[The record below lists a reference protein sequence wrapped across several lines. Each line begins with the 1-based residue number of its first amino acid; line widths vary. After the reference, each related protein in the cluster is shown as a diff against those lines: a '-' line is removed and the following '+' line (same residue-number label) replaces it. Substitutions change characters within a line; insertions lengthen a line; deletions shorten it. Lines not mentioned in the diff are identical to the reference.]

1 MPRVLHIVTD
11 RASQVALEVLAEQSR
26 DPSIALSV
34 VLAQEAADLAA
45 PLPGEV
51 FRLGD
56 GGAASPY
63 PEIDHDRLLD
73 LIFAAD
79 TVVTW

>member
-1 MPRVLHIVTD
+1 MPRILHLVKDPANRTPLAVI
-11 RASQVALEVLAEQSR
+11 AEQAR
-26 DPSIALSV
+26 DPANELAI
-34 VLAQEAADLAA
+34 VLMQAATTLRE

-56 GGAASPY
+56 GQESPY
-63 PEIDHDRLLD
+63 PAIDHGHLLD

>member
-1 MPRVLHIVTD
+1 MPRVLHIVKD
-11 RASQVALEVLAEQSR
+11 RANQIAFDVLAEQSR
-26 DPSIALSV
+26 DPSIALAV
-34 VLAQEAADLAA
+34 VLAQEAADLTG

-51 FRLGD
+51 FRLGA
-56 GGAASPY
+56 GAGDSPY
-63 PEIDHDRLLD
+63 PAIDHARLLD

>member
-1 MPRVLHIVTD
+1 MTRVLHIVKD
-11 RASQVALEVLAEQSR
+11 PANQVAFDVLAEQGR

-34 VLAQEAADLAA
+34 VLAQDAAGLTG
-45 PLPGEV
+45 PVPGEV

-56 GGAASPY
+56 AGRSPY
-63 PEIDHDRLLD
+63 PAIDHSRLLD